1 VFALKPRHGL
11 RVSRGGAGVSLLS
24 DLVQG
29 FVLPRWL
36 RRPVRAF
43 GRFGM
48 DDFKPP
54 RFAAGAL
61 NALVLGAAAVYGTVV
76 GGHMPAVVQAVTAR
90 TGFAVDQI
98 KVIGNRETSEIDV
111 LERLQLDGWTSLIGM
126 NADEARD
133 RIAALP
139 WVSQVS
145 VRKTYPNAIEVKLDE
160 RQPFA
165 IWQHNAELTVIESS
179 GKAIAPYRPGGLSK
193 LPVVVG
199 QGAERDAAAFIA
211 KMEAFPG
218 LASRARVYLR
228 IAARRWD
235 VQFENGVVAKLPEF
249 GEDVALADLEKMD
262 RDSGLLSKDIAVV
275 DLRLSDRVVVRLTP
289 EAVERREAAL
299 KEKPKPHKAKAE
311 KRT

>member
-11 RVSRGGAGVSLLS
+11 RVRGGAGVSSLS
-24 DLVQG
+24 GLVQG

-43 GRFGM
+43 GRFGTG
-48 DDFKPP
+48 DFQPP
-54 RFAAGAL
+54 RFAAGVL
-61 NALVLGAAAVYGTVV
+61 NALVVGAAAIYGTIV

-111 LERLQLDGWTSLIGM
+111 LERLQLDGWTSLVGM
-126 NADEARD
+126 DADEARD

-165 IWQHNAELTVIESS
+165 IWQHNDELTVIESS

-199 QGAERDAAAFIA
+199 EGAERDAAAFIS
-211 KMEAFPG
+211 KMDAFPG

-228 IAARRWD
+228 IAERRWD

-249 GEDVALADLEKMD
+249 GEDIALADLEKMD
-262 RDSGLLSKDIAVV
+262 RDSGLLSKDIQVV
-275 DLRLSDRVVVRLTP
+275 DLRLADRMVVRLTP
-289 EAVERREAAL
+289 EAAERREAAG
-299 KEKPKPHKAKAE
+299 KEKPKSHKGKAE
-311 KRT
+311 KRI